1 MIGRFPY
8 QSFNLIPEANIL
20 VLQEVKNH
28 PEKLGGIA
36 PFLHGYIPIQLGVLN
51 ILV

>member
-28 PEKLGGIA
+28 PDLQVELRHFYMA
-36 PFLHGYIPIQLGVLN
+36 VFQYNLEF
-51 ILV
+51 